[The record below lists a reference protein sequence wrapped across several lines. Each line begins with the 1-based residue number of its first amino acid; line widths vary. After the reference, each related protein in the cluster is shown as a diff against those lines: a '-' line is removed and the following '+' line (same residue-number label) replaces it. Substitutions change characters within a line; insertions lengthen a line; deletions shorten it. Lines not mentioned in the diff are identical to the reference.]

1 MKRIIITTFICCCCS
16 LIFLFSFQEKSQP
29 TEPPLDVDL
38 NYRALS
44 PGEVIRVRVKGVSS
58 SRFAEIRFLGKK
70 YLMGKGG
77 NTFEFFSIVGI
88 DLGQNQGNYPLVISV
103 VDYDGSVERIEK
115 EISISA
121 KEFPIKKL
129 WVKEEFVTPPS
140 ESLERIRRESEI
152 LKSVY
157 EIYTPQWLG
166 DGKFIIPS
174 EGEIVPNFGERRIFN
189 NKPRSSH
196 SGVDI
201 STPFGYPVRAS
212 NSGKIVLASNLYFA
226 GKSVIIDHGLGV
238 FSQYLHFS
246 KIKANRGDFVEKGS
260 VIGEIGATG
269 RVTGPHLHW
278 GIRVLGSRVDP
289 FSLLILDLE

>member
-1 MKRIIITTFICCCCS
+1 
-16 LIFLFSFQEKSQP
+16 
-29 TEPPLDVDL
+29 L
-38 NYRALS
+38 NYRALT
-44 PGEVIRVRVKGVSS
+44 PGEVIRVGVKGVSS

-70 YLMGKGG
+70 YLMGRGG
-77 NTFEFFSIVGI
+77 NTFEFFSLVGI
-88 DLGQNQGNYPLVISV
+88 DLGQNQGNYPLVILV
-103 VDYDGSVERIEK
+103 VDYDGSIERIEK
-115 EISISA
+115 EISIST

-174 EGEIVPNFGERRIFN
+174 QGEVAPNFGERRIFN

-212 NSGKIVLASNLYFA
+212 NSGKIVLASDLYFA

-289 FSLLILDLE
+289 VSLLTLDLE

>member
-1 MKRIIITTFICCCCS
+1 MKRIIFITLIYFCFS
-16 LIFLFSFQEKSQP
+16 LLFLCAFQEKSQP
-29 TEPPLDVDL
+29 TIPPLDVDL
-38 NYRALS
+38 NYRALT
-44 PGEVIRVRVKGVSS
+44 PGEVIKVSVKGVSS

-70 YLMGKGG
+70 YLMGNKED
-77 NTFEFFSIVGI
+77 TYEYFSIVGI
-88 DLGQNQGNYPLVISV
+88 DLGQNPGNYSLVISV
-103 VDYDGSVERIEK
+103 VGNDGSIERFEK
-115 EISISA
+115 VISIST
-121 KEFPIKKL
+121 KEFPVKRL

-140 ESLERIRRESEI
+140 ESLERISRESEI
-152 LKSVY
+152 LKAIY

-174 EGEIVPNFGERRIFN
+174 EGEVAPNFGERRIFN

-212 NSGKIVLASNLYFA
+212 NSGRIVLASDLYFA

-238 FSQYLHFS
+238 FTQYLHFS
-246 KIKANRGDFVEKGS
+246 KIKAKRGDFVEKGS

-278 GIRVLGSRVDP
+278 GIRIFRNRVDP
-289 FSLLILDLE
+289 FSLLALDLE